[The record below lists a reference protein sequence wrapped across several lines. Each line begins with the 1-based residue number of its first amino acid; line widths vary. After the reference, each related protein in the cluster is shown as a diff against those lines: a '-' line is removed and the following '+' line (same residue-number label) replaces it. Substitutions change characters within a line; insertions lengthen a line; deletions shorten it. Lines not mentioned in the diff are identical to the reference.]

1 MSSEKIKCDEQKLY
15 DNTYITQG
23 QLNKLK
29 RGKMSSEKKK
39 CRFCKDKT
47 TDYKKINKTKVFLC
61 CKNCEINYVLKR
73 FLHKNYKYD
82 NVQGN
87 VSFILPSIGGRPKQ
101 LKGWF

>member
-39 CRFCKDKT
+39 QDIQQQIHDIESQYELKKFLERF
-47 TDYKKINKTKVFLC
+47 N
-61 CKNCEINYVLKR
+61 
-73 FLHKNYKYD
+73 
-82 NVQGN
+82 
-87 VSFILPSIGGRPKQ
+87 
-101 LKGWF
+101 